1 MEEIFKAITNFGF
14 PVVISIYLLVRFEG
28 KIHKLEQAVKGEN
41 GLIVKINDLIDEVK
55 RLCRN

>member
-28 KIHKLEQAVKGEN
+28 KIDKLEQAIKGEN
-41 GLIVKINDLIDEVK
+41 GLIVKLNDLIDEVQ
-55 RLCRN
+55 RLCRK